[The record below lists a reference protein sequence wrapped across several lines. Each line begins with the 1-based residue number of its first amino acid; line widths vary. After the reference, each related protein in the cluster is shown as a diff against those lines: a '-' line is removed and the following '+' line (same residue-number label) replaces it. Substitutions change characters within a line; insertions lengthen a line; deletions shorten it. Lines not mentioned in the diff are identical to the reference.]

1 METVLRLNMKF
12 TVWIIVVTIASLC
25 TACFSDDG
33 PLSLPPTNGF
43 ALSNIEI
50 ADIEGTWEATEV
62 RFTTTVGQPVQE
74 MEVISMGGRGILV
87 VNQDGRFTLVII
99 RQQQGGGVFTG
110 AFGMD
115 GGVFTAVF
123 DDEPNKIAAWIAQK
137 SSNSLVLQGPIRY
150 DFEKDGSPDATMLK
164 LNLIR
169 S

>member
-1 METVLRLNMKF
+1 MRLKVGMIGIAITSIF
-12 TVWIIVVTIASLC
+12 TG
-25 TACFSDDG
+25 CFSDNG

-43 ALSNIEI
+43 ALSNIDL
-50 ADIEGTWEATEV
+50 ADIEGTWEATKL
-62 RFTTTVGQPVQE
+62 RFTSTDGQPFQE
-74 MEVISMGGRGILV
+74 IEIVSMGGSGILDIDP
-87 VNQDGRFTLVII
+87 DGRFTLVII
-99 RQQQGGGVFTG
+99 RQQEGGVFTG
-110 AFGMD
+110 TFAID

-150 DFEKDGSPDATMLK
+150 DFEKDGSPDATTVK